1 MRMAFI
7 IPEAELEWRVSRSS
21 GPGGQH
27 VNTTSTRVEVRWNV
41 RHSGAL
47 SDADRAWLLERLA
60 HRLDRHGRVRVVSS
74 ARRSQQQNRTAAI
87 DRLQALVTDALR
99 RPKRRRPTKPSRA
112 ARESRLKEKR
122 AQAERKHRRRR
133 VDPDSER

>member
-1 MRMAFI
+1 MRMAFT
-7 IPEAELEWRVSRSS
+7 IPEVELEFRVSRSS

-41 RHSGAL
+41 RHSTAL
-47 SDADRAWLLERLA
+47 SDADRTWLLERLA
-60 HRLDRHGRVRVVSS
+60 HRLDRHGCVRVVSS

-99 RPKRRRPTKPSRA
+99 RPKHRRKTKPSRA
-112 ARESRLKEKR
+112 VREARLKEKR
-122 AQAERKHRRRR
+122 ARAERKERRRR
-133 VDPDSER
+133 VDPDGER